1 MRRTG
6 PQLWACA
13 PHLLLQTCLFMPR
26 QIGLV
31 RASLECAALAPL
43 WLPLRFL
50 PLASALRLGGALGPL
65 AMALDRRNRPIAERN
80 LSIAFPDRSN
90 EARLAI
96 LRETYRNFGRM
107 AAEWAHL
114 FEITP
119 VNFDRFGR
127 FDGYDH
133 WTEAL
138 RIGQGR
144 GLLILTAHVGN
155 FEMLIMVPATRD
167 DRLALVHR
175 PNRNPLIDRMVT
187 ARRERFRAIAVPR
200 KGAGRPVLKLLHD
213 NWTVAMPLD
222 LDTRSGVFVDF
233 FGMKAATSDGL
244 ARVAMATGAPV
255 LPAFILREGTGPR
268 HVVKIL
274 PAIEVLRAGDRGES
288 IRENTQ
294 RFTAA
299 IESVVRDNPSQWNW
313 IHRRWKTRPPGE
325 PRFY

>member
-1 MRRTG
+1 
-6 PQLWACA
+6 
-13 PHLLLQTCLFMPR
+13 MPR
-26 QIGLV
+26 QIGLL
-31 RASLECAALAPL
+31 RASLEYAALAPL
-43 WLPLRFL
+43 WLPLRSL
-50 PLASALRLGGALGPL
+50 PLAQAVKLGGALGPL
-65 AMALDRRNRPIAERN
+65 AMALDRANRPIAERN
-80 LSIAFPDRSN
+80 LAIAFPNRDKH
-90 EARLAI
+90 ARLAI

-119 VNFDRFGR
+119 KSFDRYGR
-127 FDGYDH
+127 FDGYEN
-133 WTEAL
+133 WNEAL
-138 RIGQGR
+138 RAANGR

-155 FEMLIMVPATRD
+155 FEMLIMVPATRG

-175 PNRNPLIDRMVT
+175 PNRNPLFDRMVT
-187 ARRERFRAIAVPR
+187 ARRERFRAITVPR
-200 KGAGRPVLKLLHD
+200 KGAGRPALKLLHD
-213 NWTVAMPLD
+213 NWSVAMPLD

-233 FGMKAATSDGL
+233 FGTPAATSDGL

-274 PAIEVLRAGDRGES
+274 PPIEIVRSRDREQA

-299 IESVVRDNPSQWNW
+299 IEGVVRDNPSQWNW

>member
-1 MRRTG
+1 
-6 PQLWACA
+6 
-13 PHLLLQTCLFMPR
+13 MPR
-26 QIGLV
+26 QIGLL
-31 RASLECAALAPL
+31 RASLEYVALAPL
-43 WLPLRFL
+43 WLPLRYL
-50 PLASALRLGGALGPL
+50 PLAQAVKLGGALGPL

-80 LSIAFPDRSN
+80 LTIAFPNSGDD
-90 EARLAI
+90 ARLAI
-96 LRETYRNFGRM
+96 LRETYCNFGRM

-119 VNFDRFGR
+119 TSFDRFGR
-127 FDGYDH
+127 FDGYEN
-133 WTEAL
+133 WNEAL
-138 RIGQGR
+138 HAADGR

-155 FEMLIMVPATRD
+155 FEMLIMVPATRG

-175 PNRNPLIDRMVT
+175 PNRNPLFDRMVT
-187 ARRERFRAIAVPR
+187 ARRERFRAITVPR
-200 KGAGRPVLKLLHD
+200 KGAGRPALKLLHD

-222 LDTRSGVFVDF
+222 LDSRSGVFVDF
-233 FGMKAATSDGL
+233 FGIPAATSDGL

-255 LPAFILREGTGPR
+255 LPAFILRDGIGPR

-274 PAIEVLRAGDRGES
+274 PAIEIVRTRDREDS

-299 IESVVRDNPSQWNW
+299 IESVVRDHPSQWNW

>member
-1 MRRTG
+1 
-6 PQLWACA
+6 
-13 PHLLLQTCLFMPR
+13 MPR
-26 QIGLV
+26 QIGVL
-31 RASLECAALAPL
+31 RASLEYAALAPF
-43 WLPLRFL
+43 WAPLRAL
-50 PLASALRLGGALGPL
+50 PLAQAVALGGALGPL
-65 AMALDRRNRPIAERN
+65 AMKLDRSNRAIAERN
-80 LSIAFPDRSN
+80 LSIAFPDQNKDTHST
-90 EARLAI
+90 I

-119 VNFDRFGR
+119 ASFDRFAR
-127 FDGYDH
+127 FDGAEN

-138 RIGQGR
+138 RAADGR

-155 FEMLIMVPATRD
+155 FEMLIMVPATRGC
-167 DRLALVHR
+167 RLALVHR
-175 PNRNPLIDRMVT
+175 PNRNPLFDRMVT
-187 ARRERFRAIAVPR
+187 TRRERFGAIAVPR
-200 KGAGRPVLKLLHD
+200 KGAGRPVLKLLHED
-213 NWTVAMPLD
+213 WTVAMPLD
-222 LDTRSGVFVDF
+222 LDTRTGVFVDY

-274 PAIEVLRAGDRGES
+274 PAIEVVRGRDRDES

-299 IESVVRDNPSQWNW
+299 IEGVVREHPTQWNW

-325 PRFY
+325 SRFY